1 MTRKK
6 TRFPRGSEKPS
17 VSADHAN
24 AVFISVY
31 CNDIM
36 HKGERVPL
44 RTFDANF
51 TMHDGARVLRW
62 AELRSGY
69 RSLTSDTLLPVRGF
83 ATQHLADD
91 VHLNAAEVAK
101 LDPASI
107 RARVVIR
114 CRDHNDPSVS
124 IKVERLNDLLPKI
137 YRRIVPM
144 ECGGV
149 EISLMEFRAFDSVF
163 G

>member
-1 MTRKK
+1 MTHKK
-6 TRFPRGSEKPS
+6 ARRPRDSEKPS
-17 VSADHAN
+17 TSADHAT
-24 AVFISVY
+24 AIFISVY

-36 HKGERVPL
+36 HKGERIPL

-51 TMHDGARVLRW
+51 TMHYGARVLRW
-62 AELRSGY
+62 AESRAGY
-69 RSLTSDTLLPVRGF
+69 RSLASDTLLPVRGF
-83 ATQHLADD
+83 ATQYIANDRHLTTAE
-91 VHLNAAEVAK
+91 AAKV
-101 LDPASI
+101 DPASI

-124 IKVERLNDLLPKI
+124 IRVDRLNDLLPKI